1 MRGKTLPRVTRHL
14 EKISAV
20 AGGCVQTSL
29 YKRLG
34 GEGYGEEVMWVRRRG
49 LAVGGDHQ
57 AVLTAGRLHY
67 FPPSA
72 LALWFDYIYS
82 YIYSTAG
89 GV

>member
-1 MRGKTLPRVTRHL
+1 
-14 EKISAV
+14 
-20 AGGCVQTSL
+20 
-29 YKRLG
+29 
-34 GEGYGEEVMWVRRRG
+34 MWVRRRG

-72 LALWFDYIYS
+72 LALWFDYIYI